1 MKFKLPIIRTP
12 NRTNTNELTI
22 PAASTDSGMRS
33 KKEIS
38 NIMPA
43 EKPMPITTFLT
54 LSLKRRAR
62 AIPINVVSPERR
74 DSKNTA
80 TYTIGSI
87 LFPLNVSL

>member
-22 PAASTDSGMRS
+22 LAASTDSGIRS

-43 EKPMPITTFLT
+43 ENPMPITTFLT

-62 AIPINVVSPERR
+62 AFPINVVSPERR
-74 DSKNTA
+74 DSKDMA
-80 TYTIGSI
+80 TYTIGSMP
-87 LFPLNVSL
+87 FPLNSPL